1 MSRLYDIVQGFAAG
15 VLVMAFIADYNRS
28 SLPIAFICLM
38 LSIIL
43 RSDRE

>member
-15 VLVMAFIADYNRS
+15 ALVMAFIADYNRS
-28 SLPIAFICLM
+28 SLPMAFICLI

-43 RSDRE
+43 RSDRD

>member
-15 VLVMAFIADYNRS
+15 SIVMAFIADYNRS

-38 LSIIL
+38 LSIIWRL
-43 RSDRE
+43 DRE